1 MRHLLVACLA
11 LTLAAVNTRSAAAQ
25 QRRPREVELGLA
37 GKIGGDPGPLD
48 AITDVAGVEVGT
60 RTLISGEGK
69 LVVGQGPV
77 RTGVTMIFPRGRNN
91 LDPVFAN
98 WYSYNG
104 NGEMTGT
111 TWVREGGFLEGPI
124 GITNTHSVGVVRD
137 AIIRW
142 ETAPGRHMIQPWQLP
157 VAAETYDGFM
167 NDINGF
173 HVTYETVFQAIDSV
187 RGGVVPPEGNVGGG
201 TGMTCF
207 GFKGSTGT
215 ASRKLPANQGGY
227 TVGVLVQC
235 NTGMRRELRIGGV
248 PVGHELADTLLP
260 CTATRDTAIHPRFGH
275 RCPGFEVPGE
285 RTAMAIPV
293 AIPFG
298 GSREAGI
305 MEEGQGSMII
315 VVATDAPLLPDQI
328 ERMLKRLPAGMGREG
343 TVAGNGDGDIFIGFS
358 TANPGVASDTAPTAR
373 FVANGRIAP
382 LLYATS
388 QAIEAAITNGL
399 LNGQEMTGAD
409 YRRMYA
415 LPVSRLPAIFAKYGE
430 PLAPATSS
438 AR

>member
-1 MRHLLVACLA
+1 MRALA
-11 LTLAAVNTRSAAAQ
+11 AFLTLFFFSASGAAAQ
-25 QRRPREVELGLA
+25 QHKQREVDLGLA
-37 GKIGGDPGPLD
+37 GYIGGEPGPLD

-77 RTGVTMIFPRGRNN
+77 RTGVTVIFPRGRDNM
-91 LDPVFAN
+91 DPVFAN

-142 ETAPGRHMIQPWQLP
+142 ETQPGRHMIQPWQLP

-173 HVTYETVFQAIDSV
+173 HVTYETVYQAVDSA
-187 RGGVVPPEGNVGGG
+187 RGGVVPAEGNVGGG
-201 TGMTCF
+201 TGMACF

-215 ASRKLPANQGGY
+215 ASRRLPANQGGY

-235 NTGMRRELRIGGV
+235 NTGVRRELRIGGV
-248 PVGHELADTLLP
+248 PVGRELADTLLA
-260 CTATRDTAIHPRFGH
+260 CTATRDTTIHLRFGH
-275 RCPGFEVPGE
+275 RCTGFEVPGE
-285 RTAMAIPV
+285 RTAQL
-293 AIPFG
+293 PFG
-298 GSREAGI
+298 GDRDAGI

-315 VVATDAPLLPDQI
+315 VVATDAPLLPHQI

-343 TVAGNGDGDIFIGFS
+343 TVAGNGDGDVFIGFS
-358 TANPGVASDTAPTAR
+358 TANPGVATDTAPTAR
-373 FVANGRIAP
+373 FVANSRIAP
-382 LLYATS
+382 IFMATS

-399 LNGQEMTGAD
+399 LNGQEMTGTN
-409 YRRMYA
+409 YLRLYA
-415 LPVSRLPAIFAKYGE
+415 LPAGRLPAIFAKYGQ
-430 PLAPATSS
+430 PLAPGTGA